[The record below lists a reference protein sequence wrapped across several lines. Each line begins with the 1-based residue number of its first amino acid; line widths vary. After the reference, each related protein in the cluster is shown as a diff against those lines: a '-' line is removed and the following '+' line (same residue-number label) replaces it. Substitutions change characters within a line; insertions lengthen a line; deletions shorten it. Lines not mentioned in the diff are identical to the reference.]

1 MLNDPYCYF
10 IELPLIKTVQE
21 KISFLNDFHIDEGID
36 LEKFDSN
43 DKISFIK
50 RNKKYGIV
58 YSTNFYSPIFDNNN
72 KDDIIYQENFGKNI
86 YFYCLWKYSNL
97 KLNINEF
104 IEQITNELCQIFR
117 ENYNNDEKN
126 LVFNIKKI
134 LDAIEEEKEITDID
148 FLAHLPLEYFVLIN
162 KNNKY
167 LLEYSFPLIEN
178 VIQRLNISISL
189 ELIKSLYFISY
200 FDNFIK
206 GGIMEK
212 VFAEKMEKNY
222 LEITENNLITIN
234 IKRIIDNNIRDYY
247 NYDEEKYF
255 LKTNKTFKKI
265 KKENDNLKNKNILFN
280 QAQNAKHYD
289 LGIKLFNKGNKYGF
303 FQVSFHKSNDD
314 IMEIIDNLWIDLN
327 YGINKIIN
335 LCGENGEKIEGI
347 YVFFVLMD
355 LGSYHLKN
363 ETNEETQ
370 IIIENKKYNEGLI
383 KKLRKYNIDYLF
395 LNNKG
400 NIMKDGQIIKEI
412 PFKLNLMDQ
421 FKLKIKELSFQKEEL
436 EEKYEDYFK
445 KLYPKNEVEILYY
458 NPINKI
464 KLIKNLVLVHLFKDI
479 INNYF
484 EINDGNKTYYYNMN
498 KIKIS
503 NNRVNAKKKKNKK
516 NWKMNVF
523 LRIN

>member
-1 MLNDPYCYF
+1 MQVLS
-10 IELPLIKTVQE
+10 VA
-21 KISFLNDFHIDEGID
+21 DFKLFDAGQYIYV
-36 LEKFDSN
+36 FDSC
-43 DKISFIK
+43 
-50 RNKKYGIV
+50 
-58 YSTNFYSPIFDNNN
+58 NN
-72 KDDIIYQENFGKNI
+72 
-86 YFYCLWKYSNL
+86 
-97 KLNINEF
+97 
-104 IEQITNELCQIFR
+104 
-117 ENYNNDEKN
+117 
-126 LVFNIKKI
+126 
-134 LDAIEEEKEITDID
+134 
-148 FLAHLPLEYFVLIN
+148 
-162 KNNKY
+162 
-167 LLEYSFPLIEN
+167 
-178 VIQRLNISISL
+178 
-189 ELIKSLYFISY
+189 
-200 FDNFIK
+200 
-206 GGIMEK
+206 
-212 VFAEKMEKNY
+212 
-222 LEITENNLITIN
+222 
-234 IKRIIDNNIRDYY
+234 
-247 NYDEEKYF
+247 
-255 LKTNKTFKKI
+255 
-265 KKENDNLKNKNILFN
+265 
-280 QAQNAKHYD
+280 
-289 LGIKLFNKGNKYGF
+289 YGF
-303 FQVSFHKSNDD
+303 FKVSFHKSNDD

-363 ETNEETQ
+363 QTNEETQ

-498 KIKIS
+498 NIKIS
-503 NNRVNAKKKKNKK
+503 NNRVNAIEKKNKK